1 MKLRPA
7 FSLLALY
14 VALVP
19 TIAIAQGG
27 IPKSIVPSSCNG
39 AGGCQSICDIALLAQ
54 NVLNTGIYFAVFI
67 SAILFAYAGFQAAT
81 SAGNSEK
88 YAKAKS
94 IFGNV
99 VIGLIIILVGWLA
112 VDTLMKTMTGEKFGP
127 WNQVCKLTMVSP
139 FDKFYA

>member
-1 MKLRPA
+1 MKFRPA
-7 FSLLALY
+7 LILLVLFL
-14 VALVP
+14 VIVP
-19 TIAIAQGG
+19 TIALAQGG
-27 IPKSIVPSSCNG
+27 IPKAIVPDTCNG
-39 AGGCQSICDIALLAQ
+39 VGGCQSICDIAKLAQ

-81 SAGNSEK
+81 AAGNAEK
-88 YAKAKS
+88 YANAKS

-112 VDTLMKTMTGEKFGP
+112 VDTLMKTMTGEKLGP
-127 WNQVCKLTMVSP
+127 WNQVCKVGMVSP